1 MKNKYISKL
10 LVGAATITLATMI
23 SNGEAKASENT
34 QQSSTK
40 HQTTQNN
47 YVTDQQKAFYQVLH
61 LKGITEEQRNQYIKT
76 LREHPE
82 RAQEVFS
89 ESLKDSKNPD
99 RRVAQQNAFYNVLKN
114 DNLTEQEKNNYI
126 AQIKENPDR
135 SQQVWVES
143 VQSSKAKERQNIEN
157 ADKAIKDFQDNKAPH
172 DKSAAYEANSK
183 LPKDLRDKNNR
194 FVEKVSIEKA
204 IVRHDERVKSAN
216 DAISKLNEKVSIEKA
231 IVRHDER
238 VKSANDAISKLN
250 EKDSIE
256 NRRLA
261 QREVNKAPMDVK
273 EHLQKQLDALV
284 AQKDAEKKVAPKVEA
299 PQIQSP
305 QIEKPKAE
313 SPKVEVPQI
322 QSPKVEVP
330 QSKLLG
336 YYQSL
341 KDSFNYGYKYL
352 TDTYKSYK
360 EKYDTAKYYYN
371 KYYQYKGLID
381 KTVLTT
387 IGSGYGSY
395 IKPLEVSKESGNL
408 AKSYAQVRNY
418 VTESINTGKV
428 LYAFYQKPE
437 LVKTAIKAQETATT
451 FKNALT
457 GIFKS
462 FWK

>member
-34 QQSSTK
+34 QQTSTK

-216 DAISKLNEKVSIEKA
+216 DAISKLNV
-231 IVRHDER
+231 
-238 VKSANDAISKLN
+238 
-250 EKDSIE
+250 KDSIE

-313 SPKVEVPQI
+313 SPKVEVPQ
-322 QSPKVEVP
+322 
-330 QSKLLG
+330 SKLLG

-371 KYYQYKGLID
+371 TYYKYKGAID
-381 KTVLTT
+381 KAVLTLLGD
-387 IGSGYGSY
+387 GSKSY
-395 IKPLEVSKESGNL
+395 IQPLKVDDKNGYL

-428 LYAFYQKPE
+428 LYTFYQNPT
-437 LVKTAIKAQETATT
+437 LVKTAIKAQETASSI
-451 FKNALT
+451 KNTIT
-457 GIFKS
+457 GLFNS

>member
-34 QQSSTK
+34 QQTSTK

-216 DAISKLNEKVSIEKA
+216 DAISKLNEK
-231 IVRHDER
+231 
-238 VKSANDAISKLN
+238 
-250 EKDSIE
+250 DSIE

-261 QREVNKAPMDVK
+261 QREVNKAPNVK

-305 QIEKPKAE
+305 QIEKPKVE

-371 KYYQYKGLID
+371 TYYKYKGAID
-381 KTVLTT
+381 QTVLTVL
-387 IGSGYGSY
+387 GSGSKSY
-395 IKPLEVSKESGNL
+395 IQPLKVDDKNGYL

-428 LYAFYQKPE
+428 LYTFYQNPT
-437 LVKTAIKAQETATT
+437 LVKTAIKAQETASSI
-451 FKNALT
+451 KNTLSNLL
-457 GIFKS
+457 S

>member
-34 QQSSTK
+34 QQTSTK

-216 DAISKLNEKVSIEKA
+216 DAISKLNV
-231 IVRHDER
+231 
-238 VKSANDAISKLN
+238 
-250 EKDSIE
+250 KDSIE

-313 SPKVEVPQI
+313 SPKVEVPQ
-322 QSPKVEVP
+322 
-330 QSKLLG
+330 SKLLG

-371 KYYQYKGLID
+371 TYYKYKGAID
-381 KTVLTT
+381 KAVLTLLGD
-387 IGSGYGSY
+387 GSKSY
-395 IKPLEVSKESGNL
+395 IQPLKVDDKNGYL
-408 AKSYAQVRNY
+408 AKSYA
-418 VTESINTGKV
+418 
-428 LYAFYQKPE
+428 
-437 LVKTAIKAQETATT
+437 
-451 FKNALT
+451 
-457 GIFKS
+457 
-462 FWK
+462 

>member
-34 QQSSTK
+34 QQTSTK

-216 DAISKLNEKVSIEKA
+216 DAISKLNEK
-231 IVRHDER
+231 
-238 VKSANDAISKLN
+238 
-250 EKDSIE
+250 DSIE

-305 QIEKPKAE
+305 
-313 SPKVEVPQI
+313 
-322 QSPKVEVP
+322 KVEVP

-371 KYYQYKGLID
+371 TYYKYKGAID
-381 KTVLTT
+381 QTVLTVL
-387 IGSGYGSY
+387 GSGSKSY
-395 IKPLEVSKESGNL
+395 IQPLKVDDKNGYL

-428 LYAFYQKPE
+428 LYTFYQNPT
-437 LVKTAIKAQETATT
+437 LVKTAIKAQETASSI
-451 FKNALT
+451 KNTLSNLL
-457 GIFKS
+457 S
-462 FWK
+462 FLK

>member
-34 QQSSTK
+34 QQTSTK

-216 DAISKLNEKVSIEKA
+216 DAISKLNV
-231 IVRHDER
+231 
-238 VKSANDAISKLN
+238 
-250 EKDSIE
+250 KDSIE

-284 AQKDAEKKVAPKVEA
+284 AQKDAEKKVA
-299 PQIQSP
+299 
-305 QIEKPKAE
+305 
-313 SPKVEVPQI
+313 PKVEVPQI

-360 EKYDTAKYYYN
+360 EKYDTAKYYCN

-381 KTVLTT
+381 QTVLTT

>member
-23 SNGEAKASENT
+23 SNGEAKASENS
-34 QQSSTK
+34 QQTSTK
-40 HQTTQNN
+40 QQTTQNN

-61 LKGITEEQRNQYIKT
+61 LKGITEEQRDQYIKT

-89 ESLKDSKNPD
+89 ESLKDSKNPE
-99 RRVAQQNAFYNVLKN
+99 RRVAQQNAFYDIHNNK
-114 DNLTEQEKNNYI
+114 NLTEAEKNNYI

-143 VQSSKAKERQNIEN
+143 IQSPKAKERQNIEN
-157 ADKAIKDFQDNKAPH
+157 ANKAIQDFQDNKAPH

-204 IVRHDERVKSAN
+204 IVRHDERVKAAN
-216 DAISKLNEKVSIEKA
+216 DAIT
-231 IVRHDER
+231 
-238 VKSANDAISKLN
+238 KLN

-261 QREVNKAPMDVK
+261 QREVNKAPMDVQK
-273 EHLQKQLDALV
+273 HLQKQLDVLV

-313 SPKVEVPQI
+313 SPKVEVPQV

-360 EKYDTAKYYYN
+360 EKYDTAKYYYT

-381 KTVLTT
+381 QTVLTT

-437 LVKTAIKAQETATT
+437 LVKTAIKAQETATSI
-451 FKNALT
+451 KNTITKL
-457 GIFKS
+457 FS

>member
-34 QQSSTK
+34 QQTSTK

-216 DAISKLNEKVSIEKA
+216 DAISKLNEK
-231 IVRHDER
+231 
-238 VKSANDAISKLN
+238 
-250 EKDSIE
+250 DSIE

-305 QIEKPKAE
+305 QIEKPK
-313 SPKVEVPQI
+313 VE
-322 QSPKVEVP
+322 SPKVEVP

-371 KYYQYKGLID
+371 TYYKYKGAID
-381 KTVLTT
+381 QTVLTVL
-387 IGSGYGSY
+387 GSGSKSY
-395 IKPLEVSKESGNL
+395 IQPLKVDDKNGYL

-428 LYAFYQKPE
+428 LYTFYQNPT
-437 LVKTAIKAQETATT
+437 LVKTAIKAQETASSI
-451 FKNALT
+451 KNTLSNL
-457 GIFKS
+457 FS

>member
-34 QQSSTK
+34 QQTSTK

-194 FVEKVSIEKA
+194 FVEKVSIE
-204 IVRHDERVKSAN
+204 
-216 DAISKLNEKVSIEKA
+216 
-231 IVRHDER
+231 
-238 VKSANDAISKLN
+238 
-250 EKDSIE
+250 

-305 QIEKPKAE
+305 QIEKPKVE

-371 KYYQYKGLID
+371 TYYKYKGAID
-381 KTVLTT
+381 QTVLTVL
-387 IGSGYGSY
+387 GSGSKSY
-395 IKPLEVSKESGNL
+395 IQPLKVDDKNGYL

-428 LYAFYQKPE
+428 LYTFYQNPT
-437 LVKTAIKAQETATT
+437 LVKTAIKAQETASSI
-451 FKNALT
+451 KNTLSNLL
-457 GIFKS
+457 S

>member
-34 QQSSTK
+34 QQTSTK

-99 RRVAQQNAFYNVLKN
+99 RRVAQQNVFYNVLKN

-216 DAISKLNEKVSIEKA
+216 DAITKLQ
-231 IVRHDER
+231 
-238 VKSANDAISKLN
+238 KS
-250 EKDSIE
+250 DSIE

-313 SPKVEVPQI
+313 SPKVEVPQTQSPKVEVPQT

-371 KYYQYKGLID
+371 TYYKYKGAID
-381 KTVLTT
+381 QTVLTVL
-387 IGSGYGSY
+387 GSGSKSY
-395 IKPLEVSKESGNL
+395 IQPLKVDDKNGYL

-428 LYAFYQKPE
+428 LYTFYQNPT
-437 LVKTAIKAQETATT
+437 LVKTAIKAQETASSI
-451 FKNALT
+451 KNTLSNLL
-457 GIFKS
+457 S

>member
-1 MKNKYISKL
+1 M

-34 QQSSTK
+34 QQTSTK

-216 DAISKLNEKVSIEKA
+216 DAISKLNEK
-231 IVRHDER
+231 
-238 VKSANDAISKLN
+238 
-250 EKDSIE
+250 DSIE

-284 AQKDAEKKVAPKVEA
+284 AQKDAEKKVAPKVE
-299 PQIQSP
+299 
-305 QIEKPKAE
+305 
-313 SPKVEVPQI
+313 
-322 QSPKVEVP
+322 VP

-360 EKYDTAKYYYN
+360 EKYDTAKYYTD
-371 KYYQYKGLID
+371 KYFKYKGTID
-381 KTVLTT
+381 KTVLSVF
-387 IGSGYGSY
+387 GNGYKSY
-395 IKPLEVSKESGNL
+395 IQPLKVEDQKNYVS
-408 AKSYAQVRNY
+408 KSYAQVRNY
-418 VTESINTGKV
+418 VTETLNTGKV
-428 LYAFYQKPE
+428 LYAFYQNPNV
-437 LVKTAIKAQETATT
+437 VKAAITTAETAASIKNIFSSFTSF
-451 FKNALT
+451 FK
-457 GIFKS
+457 
-462 FWK
+462 

>member
-34 QQSSTK
+34 QQTSTK

-216 DAISKLNEKVSIEKA
+216 DAITKLQKN
-231 IVRHDER
+231 
-238 VKSANDAISKLN
+238 
-250 EKDSIE
+250 DSIE

-261 QREVNKAPMDVK
+261 QREVNKAPMDVQK
-273 EHLQKQLDALV
+273 HLQKQLDALV
-284 AQKDAEKKVAPKVEA
+284 AQKDAEKKVA
-299 PQIQSP
+299 
-305 QIEKPKAE
+305 
-313 SPKVEVPQI
+313 PKVEVPQI

-360 EKYDTAKYYYN
+360 EKYDTAKYYTD
-371 KYYQYKGLID
+371 KYFKYKGTID
-381 KTVLTT
+381 KTVLSVF
-387 IGSGYGSY
+387 GNGYKSY
-395 IKPLEVSKESGNL
+395 IQPLKVEDQKNYVS
-408 AKSYAQVRNY
+408 KSYAQVRNY
-418 VTESINTGKV
+418 VTETLNTGKV
-428 LYAFYQKPE
+428 LYAFYQNPKV
-437 LVKTAIKAQETATT
+437 VKAAITTAETATSIKNIFSSFT
-451 FKNALT
+451 SFFK
-457 GIFKS
+457 
-462 FWK
+462 

>member
-34 QQSSTK
+34 QQTSTK

-216 DAISKLNEKVSIEKA
+216 DAISKLNEK
-231 IVRHDER
+231 
-238 VKSANDAISKLN
+238 
-250 EKDSIE
+250 DSIE

-284 AQKDAEKKVAPKVEA
+284 AQKDAEKKVA
-299 PQIQSP
+299 
-305 QIEKPKAE
+305 
-313 SPKVEVPQI
+313 PKVEVPQI

-371 KYYQYKGLID
+371 TYYKYKGAID
-381 KTVLTT
+381 QTVLTVL
-387 IGSGYGSY
+387 GSGSKSY
-395 IKPLEVSKESGNL
+395 IQPLKVDDKNGYL

-428 LYAFYQKPE
+428 LYTFYQNPT
-437 LVKTAIKAQETATT
+437 LVKTAIKAQETASSI
-451 FKNALT
+451 KNTLSNLL
-457 GIFKS
+457 S

>member
-34 QQSSTK
+34 QQTSTK

-216 DAISKLNEKVSIEKA
+216 DAISKLNEK
-231 IVRHDER
+231 
-238 VKSANDAISKLN
+238 
-250 EKDSIE
+250 DSIE

-261 QREVNKAPMDVK
+261 QREVNKAPMDVQK
-273 EHLQKQLDALV
+273 HLQKQLDALV

-299 PQIQSP
+299 
-305 QIEKPKAE
+305 
-313 SPKVEVPQI
+313 PQI

-360 EKYDTAKYYYN
+360 EKYDTAKYYTD
-371 KYYQYKGLID
+371 KYFKYKGTID
-381 KTVLTT
+381 KTVLSVF
-387 IGSGYGSY
+387 GNGYKSY
-395 IKPLEVSKESGNL
+395 IQPLKVEDQKNYVS
-408 AKSYAQVRNY
+408 KSYAQVRNY
-418 VTESINTGKV
+418 VTETLNTGKV
-428 LYAFYQKPE
+428 LYAFYQNPKV
-437 LVKTAIKAQETATT
+437 VKAAITTAETASSIKNIFSSFTSF
-451 FKNALT
+451 FK
-457 GIFKS
+457 
-462 FWK
+462 

>member
-34 QQSSTK
+34 QQTSTK

-82 RAQEVFS
+82 RTQEVFS

-216 DAISKLNEKVSIEKA
+216 DAISKLNEK
-231 IVRHDER
+231 
-238 VKSANDAISKLN
+238 
-250 EKDSIE
+250 DSIE

-261 QREVNKAPMDVK
+261 QREVNKAPMDVQK
-273 EHLQKQLDALV
+273 HLQKQLDALV

-299 PQIQSP
+299 
-305 QIEKPKAE
+305 
-313 SPKVEVPQI
+313 PQI

>member
-34 QQSSTK
+34 QQTSTK

-47 YVTDQQKAFYQVLH
+47 YVTDQQKAFYQVLN

-216 DAISKLNEKVSIEKA
+216 DAISKLNV
-231 IVRHDER
+231 
-238 VKSANDAISKLN
+238 
-250 EKDSIE
+250 KDSIE

-313 SPKVEVPQI
+313 SPKVEVPQ
-322 QSPKVEVP
+322 
-330 QSKLLG
+330 SKLLG

-381 KTVLTT
+381 QTVLTT

>member
-1 MKNKYISKL
+1 M

-34 QQSSTK
+34 QQTSTK
-40 HQTTQNN
+40 QQTTQNN

-99 RRVAQQNAFYNVLKN
+99 RRVGQQNAFYNVLKN
-114 DNLTEQEKNNYI
+114 NNLTEEQKNNYI

-143 VQSSKAKERQNIEN
+143 VQASKAKERQDIEN
-157 ADKAIKDFQDNKAPH
+157 ANKAIQDFQDNKAPH

-204 IVRHDERVKSAN
+204 IVRHDERVKTAN
-216 DAISKLNEKVSIEKA
+216 DALAKLK
-231 IVRHDER
+231 
-238 VKSANDAISKLN
+238 ND
-250 EKDSIE
+250 DSIE

-284 AQKDAEKKVAPKVEA
+284 AQKDAEKKSSPKVEV

-313 SPKVEVPQI
+313 
-322 QSPKVEVP
+322 SPKVEVP

-360 EKYDTAKYYYN
+360 GKYDTAKYYSN
-371 KYYQYKGLID
+371 KYFQYKGLID
-381 KTVLTT
+381 KTVLST

-395 IKPLEVSKESGNL
+395 INPIEIKKDSGF
-408 AKSYAQVRNY
+408 AQKSYAQVRNY

-428 LYAFYQKPE
+428 LYAFYQNPNI
-437 LVKTAIKAQETATT
+437 VKAAITTAETASSI
-451 FKNALT
+451 KNTLSNLL
-457 GIFKS
+457 S

>member
-34 QQSSTK
+34 QQTSTK

-216 DAISKLNEKVSIEKA
+216 DAISKLNEK
-231 IVRHDER
+231 
-238 VKSANDAISKLN
+238 
-250 EKDSIE
+250 DSIE

-261 QREVNKAPMDVK
+261 QREVNKAPMDVQK
-273 EHLQKQLDALV
+273 HLQKQLDALV

-313 SPKVEVPQI
+313 
-322 QSPKVEVP
+322 SPKVEVP

-387 IGSGYGSY
+387 IGSGYSSY

>member
-34 QQSSTK
+34 QQTSTK

-126 AQIKENPDR
+126 AQIKENPDK

-216 DAISKLNEKVSIEKA
+216 DAITKLQKN
-231 IVRHDER
+231 
-238 VKSANDAISKLN
+238 
-250 EKDSIE
+250 DSIE

-284 AQKDAEKKVAPKVEA
+284 AQKDAEKKVAPKVE
-299 PQIQSP
+299 
-305 QIEKPKAE
+305 
-313 SPKVEVPQI
+313 
-322 QSPKVEVP
+322 VP

-360 EKYDTAKYYYN
+360 EKYDTAKYYTD
-371 KYYQYKGLID
+371 KYFKYKGTID
-381 KTVLTT
+381 KTVLSVF
-387 IGSGYGSY
+387 GNGYKSY
-395 IKPLEVSKESGNL
+395 IQPLKVEDQKNYVS
-408 AKSYAQVRNY
+408 KSYAQVRNY
-418 VTESINTGKV
+418 VTETLNTGKV
-428 LYAFYQKPE
+428 LYAFYQNPKV
-437 LVKTAIKAQETATT
+437 VKAAITTAETASSI
-451 FKNALT
+451 KNTLSNLL
-457 GIFKS
+457 S

>member
-34 QQSSTK
+34 QQTSTK

-114 DNLTEQEKNNYI
+114 DNLTKQEKNNYI

-216 DAISKLNEKVSIEKA
+216 DAISKLNEK
-231 IVRHDER
+231 
-238 VKSANDAISKLN
+238 
-250 EKDSIE
+250 DSIE

-261 QREVNKAPMDVK
+261 QREVNKAPMDIK

-299 PQIQSP
+299 
-305 QIEKPKAE
+305 
-313 SPKVEVPQI
+313 PQI

-381 KTVLTT
+381 QTVLTT

-395 IKPLEVSKESGNL
+395 IKPLEIKENSGF
-408 AKSYAQVRNY
+408 AQKSYAQVRNY

-437 LVKTAIKAQETATT
+437 LVKAAIKAQETASSI
-451 FKNALT
+451 KNTITKL
-457 GIFKS
+457 FS

>member
-34 QQSSTK
+34 QQTSTK

-172 DKSAAYEANSK
+172 DKSA
-183 LPKDLRDKNNR
+183 
-194 FVEKVSIEKA
+194 
-204 IVRHDERVKSAN
+204 N
-216 DAISKLNEKVSIEKA
+216 DAISKLNV
-231 IVRHDER
+231 
-238 VKSANDAISKLN
+238 
-250 EKDSIE
+250 KDSIE

-371 KYYQYKGLID
+371 TYYKYKGAID
-381 KTVLTT
+381 KAVLTLLGD
-387 IGSGYGSY
+387 GSKSY
-395 IKPLEVSKESGNL
+395 IQPLKVDDKNGYL

-428 LYAFYQKPE
+428 LYTFYQNPT
-437 LVKTAIKAQETATT
+437 LVKTAIKAQETASSI
-451 FKNALT
+451 KNTIT
-457 GIFKS
+457 GLFNS

>member
-34 QQSSTK
+34 QQTSTK

-194 FVEKVSIEKA
+194 FVEK
-204 IVRHDERVKSAN
+204 
-216 DAISKLNEKVSIEKA
+216 A

-371 KYYQYKGLID
+371 TYYKYKGAID
-381 KTVLTT
+381 QTVLTVL
-387 IGSGYGSY
+387 GSGSKSY
-395 IKPLEVSKESGNL
+395 IQPLKVDDKNGYL

-428 LYAFYQKPE
+428 LYTFYQNPT
-437 LVKTAIKAQETATT
+437 LVKTAIKAQETASSI
-451 FKNALT
+451 KNTLSNLL
-457 GIFKS
+457 S

>member
-34 QQSSTK
+34 QQTSTK

-99 RRVAQQNAFYNVLKN
+99 RRVAQQNAFYIVLKN

-216 DAISKLNEKVSIEKA
+216 DAISKLNEK
-231 IVRHDER
+231 
-238 VKSANDAISKLN
+238 
-250 EKDSIE
+250 DSIE

-305 QIEKPKAE
+305 QIEKPKVE
-313 SPKVEVPQI
+313 SPKVEVPQIQSPKVEVPQI

-371 KYYQYKGLID
+371 TYYKYKGAID
-381 KTVLTT
+381 QTVLTVL
-387 IGSGYGSY
+387 GSGSKSY
-395 IKPLEVSKESGNL
+395 IQPLKVDDKNGYL

-428 LYAFYQKPE
+428 LYTFYQNPT
-437 LVKTAIKAQETATT
+437 LVKTAIKAQETASSI
-451 FKNALT
+451 KNTLSNLL
-457 GIFKS
+457 S

>member
-216 DAISKLNEKVSIEKA
+216 DAISKLNEK
-231 IVRHDER
+231 
-238 VKSANDAISKLN
+238 
-250 EKDSIE
+250 DSIE

-284 AQKDAEKKVAPKVEA
+284 AQKDAEKKVA
-299 PQIQSP
+299 
-305 QIEKPKAE
+305 
-313 SPKVEVPQI
+313 PKVEVPQI

>member
-34 QQSSTK
+34 QQTSTK

-216 DAISKLNEKVSIEKA
+216 DAISKLQK
-231 IVRHDER
+231 
-238 VKSANDAISKLN
+238 
-250 EKDSIE
+250 KDSIE

-261 QREVNKAPMDVK
+261 QREVNKAPMDVQK
-273 EHLQKQLDALV
+273 HLQKQLDALV
-284 AQKDAEKKVAPKVEA
+284 AQKDAEKKVA
-299 PQIQSP
+299 
-305 QIEKPKAE
+305 
-313 SPKVEVPQI
+313 
-322 QSPKVEVP
+322 PKVEVP

-360 EKYDTAKYYYN
+360 EKYDTAKYYTD
-371 KYYQYKGLID
+371 KYFKYKGTID
-381 KTVLTT
+381 KTVLSVF
-387 IGSGYGSY
+387 GNGYKSY
-395 IKPLEVSKESGNL
+395 IQPLKVEDQKNYVS
-408 AKSYAQVRNY
+408 KSYAQVRNY
-418 VTESINTGKV
+418 VTETLNTGKV
-428 LYAFYQKPE
+428 LYAFYQNPKV
-437 LVKTAIKAQETATT
+437 VKAAITTAETATSIKNIFSSFT
-451 FKNALT
+451 SFFK
-457 GIFKS
+457 
-462 FWK
+462 

>member
-216 DAISKLNEKVSIEKA
+216 DAISKLNEK
-231 IVRHDER
+231 
-238 VKSANDAISKLN
+238 
-250 EKDSIE
+250 DSIE

-313 SPKVEVPQI
+313 
-322 QSPKVEVP
+322 SPKVEVP

>member
-34 QQSSTK
+34 QQTSTK

-47 YVTDQQKAFYQVLH
+47 YITDQQKAFYQVLH

-216 DAISKLNEKVSIEKA
+216 DAISKLNEK
-231 IVRHDER
+231 
-238 VKSANDAISKLN
+238 
-250 EKDSIE
+250 DSIE

-273 EHLQKQLDALV
+273 EHLHKQLDALV
-284 AQKDAEKKVAPKVEA
+284 AQKDAEKKVA
-299 PQIQSP
+299 
-305 QIEKPKAE
+305 
-313 SPKVEVPQI
+313 PKVEVPQI

-360 EKYDTAKYYYN
+360 EKYDTAKYYTD
-371 KYYQYKGLID
+371 KYFKYKGTID
-381 KTVLTT
+381 KTVHSVF
-387 IGSGYGSY
+387 GNGYKSY
-395 IKPLEVSKESGNL
+395 IQPLKVEDQKNYVS
-408 AKSYAQVRNY
+408 KSYAQVRNY
-418 VTESINTGKV
+418 VTETLNTGKV
-428 LYAFYQKPE
+428 LYAFYQNPK
-437 LVKTAIKAQETATT
+437 LVNAAITTAETATSIKNIFSSFT
-451 FKNALT
+451 SFFK
-457 GIFKS
+457 
-462 FWK
+462 

>member
-1 MKNKYISKL
+1 MKNKHISKL

-34 QQSSTK
+34 QQTSTK
-40 HQTTQNN
+40 QQTTQNN

-99 RRVAQQNAFYNVLKN
+99 RRVGQQNAFYNVLKN
-114 DNLTEQEKNNYI
+114 NNLTEEQKNNYI

-143 VQSSKAKERQNIEN
+143 VQASKAKERQDIEN
-157 ADKAIKDFQDNKAPH
+157 ANKAIQDFQDNKAPH

-204 IVRHDERVKSAN
+204 IVRHDERVKTAN
-216 DAISKLNEKVSIEKA
+216 DALAKLK
-231 IVRHDER
+231 
-238 VKSANDAISKLN
+238 ND
-250 EKDSIE
+250 DSIE

-284 AQKDAEKKVAPKVEA
+284 AQKDAEKK
-299 PQIQSP
+299 S
-305 QIEKPKAE
+305 

-360 EKYDTAKYYYN
+360 GKYDTAKYYSN
-371 KYYQYKGLID
+371 KYFQYKGLID
-381 KTVLTT
+381 KTVLST

-395 IKPLEVSKESGNL
+395 INPIEIKKDSGF
-408 AKSYAQVRNY
+408 AQKSYAQVRNY

-428 LYAFYQKPE
+428 LYAFYQNPNI
-437 LVKTAIKAQETATT
+437 VKAAITTAETASSI
-451 FKNALT
+451 KNTLSNLL
-457 GIFKS
+457 S

>member
-34 QQSSTK
+34 QQTSTK

-157 ADKAIKDFQDNKAPH
+157 ADEAIKDFQDNKAPH

-216 DAISKLNEKVSIEKA
+216 DAISKLNV
-231 IVRHDER
+231 
-238 VKSANDAISKLN
+238 
-250 EKDSIE
+250 KDSIE
-256 NRRLA
+256 HRRLA

-284 AQKDAEKKVAPKVEA
+284 AQKDAEKKVA
-299 PQIQSP
+299 
-305 QIEKPKAE
+305 
-313 SPKVEVPQI
+313 
-322 QSPKVEVP
+322 PKVEVP

-381 KTVLTT
+381 QTVLTT

>member
-23 SNGEAKASENT
+23 SNGEAKASENS
-34 QQSSTK
+34 QQTSTK
-40 HQTTQNN
+40 QQTTQNN

-61 LKGITEEQRNQYIKT
+61 LKGITEEQRDQYIKT

-89 ESLKDSKNPD
+89 ESLKDSKNPE
-99 RRVAQQNAFYNVLKN
+99 RRVAQQNAFYDIHNNK
-114 DNLTEQEKNNYI
+114 NLTEAEKNNYI

-143 VQSSKAKERQNIEN
+143 IQSPKAKERQNIEN
-157 ADKAIKDFQDNKAPH
+157 ANKAIQDFQDNKAPH

-204 IVRHDERVKSAN
+204 IVRHDERVKAAN
-216 DAISKLNEKVSIEKA
+216 DAITKLNQ
-231 IVRHDER
+231 
-238 VKSANDAISKLN
+238 
-250 EKDSIE
+250 KDSIE

-261 QREVNKAPMDVK
+261 QREVNKAPMDVQK
-273 EHLQKQLDALV
+273 HLQKQLDVLV

-313 SPKVEVPQI
+313 SPKVEVPQV

-360 EKYDTAKYYYN
+360 EKYDTAKYYYT

-381 KTVLTT
+381 QTVLTT

-437 LVKTAIKAQETATT
+437 LVKTAIKAQETATSI
-451 FKNALT
+451 KNTITKL
-457 GIFKS
+457 FS

>member
-216 DAISKLNEKVSIEKA
+216 DAISKLNEK
-231 IVRHDER
+231 
-238 VKSANDAISKLN
+238 
-250 EKDSIE
+250 DSIE

-299 PQIQSP
+299 
-305 QIEKPKAE
+305 
-313 SPKVEVPQI
+313 PQI

>member
-34 QQSSTK
+34 QQTSTK

-172 DKSAAYEANSK
+172 DKSAAYDSK

-194 FVEKVSIEKA
+194 FV
-204 IVRHDERVKSAN
+204 
-216 DAISKLNEKVSIEKA
+216 EKVSIEKA

-261 QREVNKAPMDVK
+261 QREVNKAPMDVQK
-273 EHLQKQLDALV
+273 HLQKQLDALV

>member
-34 QQSSTK
+34 QQTSTK

-216 DAISKLNEKVSIEKA
+216 DAISKLNEK
-231 IVRHDER
+231 
-238 VKSANDAISKLN
+238 
-250 EKDSIE
+250 DSIE

-299 PQIQSP
+299 PQ
-305 QIEKPKAE
+305 
-313 SPKVEVPQI
+313 
-322 QSPKVEVP
+322 
-330 QSKLLG
+330 SKLLG

-360 EKYDTAKYYYN
+360 EKYDTAKYYTD
-371 KYYQYKGLID
+371 KYFKYKGTID
-381 KTVLTT
+381 KTVLSVF
-387 IGSGYGSY
+387 GNGYKSY
-395 IKPLEVSKESGNL
+395 IQPLKVEDQKNYVS
-408 AKSYAQVRNY
+408 KSYAQVRNY
-418 VTESINTGKV
+418 VTETLNTGKV
-428 LYAFYQKPE
+428 LYAFYQNPNV
-437 LVKTAIKAQETATT
+437 VKAAITTAETAASIKNIFSSFTSF
-451 FKNALT
+451 FK
-457 GIFKS
+457 
-462 FWK
+462 

>member
-34 QQSSTK
+34 QQTSTK

-99 RRVAQQNAFYNVLKN
+99 RRVTQQNAFYNVLKN

-216 DAISKLNEKVSIEKA
+216 DAISKLNEK
-231 IVRHDER
+231 
-238 VKSANDAISKLN
+238 
-250 EKDSIE
+250 DSIE

-284 AQKDAEKKVAPKVEA
+284 AQKDAEKKVAPKVE
-299 PQIQSP
+299 
-305 QIEKPKAE
+305 
-313 SPKVEVPQI
+313 
-322 QSPKVEVP
+322 VP

-360 EKYDTAKYYYN
+360 EKYDTAKYYTD
-371 KYYQYKGLID
+371 KYFKYKGTID
-381 KTVLTT
+381 KTVLSVF
-387 IGSGYGSY
+387 GNGYKSY
-395 IKPLEVSKESGNL
+395 IQPLKVEDQKNYVS
-408 AKSYAQVRNY
+408 KSYAQVRNY
-418 VTESINTGKV
+418 VTETLNTGKV
-428 LYAFYQKPE
+428 LYAFYQNPNV
-437 LVKTAIKAQETATT
+437 VKAAITTAETAASIKNIFSSFTSF
-451 FKNALT
+451 FK
-457 GIFKS
+457 
-462 FWK
+462 